1 MMRAPPHDDRKGHH
15 YYIRCLHR
23 PTHSYIVVMTLAV
36 ILLVV
41 ILLAV
46 ILLAVILLAVIMLTM
61 SRYFPPKASA
71 IVYLATP

>member
-36 ILLVV
+36 ILL
-41 ILLAV
+41 AV

-61 SRYFPPKASA
+61 SRYFPPKASP